1 MKHSRLFFLLLSLLP
16 CFSAYTQISHGGI
29 PYFQQSGLLRTE
41 SEPAFFEMPA
51 FDIDSVLRAAEP
63 AGELRSAF
71 QFAYKFYTDI
81 DLRRDA
87 TISLLP
93 DGTKIRRITIRSKG
107 AYSINL
113 LLRDFE
119 IPEGGK
125 LFVYNTDYSYVIGSF
140 DHRNNSPGKILPLQP
155 VEGEAIIVEYS
166 EPPGLTFEGYFR
178 ITEVNHDYRGFLR
191 SEPKPD
197 SNSEYRCMPDA
208 LCSEVDEEMVR
219 STVLLIINGN
229 TSCTGTLVNNTADDG
244 RPYLLTAVHC
254 LCSPSEFPQEME
266 YYTEKGGTIIA
277 FFNYNRPVCGT
288 KMKGTEEMSMAITR
302 PLVILE
308 KNDVALLEFQEAPP
322 DYYNPYYAGWNRTAT
337 GGEAPYTNLHHP
349 WSAVKKTSLSANNVT
364 LGTIGK
370 PLDSYFIPDAHWS
383 IAWTTG
389 STYAGSS
396 GSPLFDKDHLLIG
409 GLSGGSSVCNKEAP
423 GGGTDYF
430 FALCRAWETDNPVN
444 QLKTYLDPLNK
455 DIQTYPG
462 LNPKLSDPVVR
473 LGNALYNSGDELIT
487 STFDAPNSGFVF
499 GNSNLQTL
507 EFAEEFTVTD
517 AATVYGAYIF
527 LPEMS
532 FSYTNGIEISVYAGN
547 TGPETL
553 LYSTPFVPK
562 YLNYSNALGF
572 HPADKE
578 LYTVPTESFVVFD
591 EPVNVKKKFF
601 ISYKIKFSTTDGFC
615 VYNTKFGSDS
625 RPNTAW
631 LKEEETNN
639 WMPADAY
646 SYKPVKTALAIQALI
661 RNRHSVSTDAIATKK
676 FPFYFDRSTGVL
688 TLWNNENET
697 GWIEIYS
704 IGGTIMEKFHFNSGP
719 ASFAL
724 SKKTGGTVG
733 IVKINGSKSSHAAK
747 IIY

>member
-1 MKHSRLFFLLLSLLP
+1 MRPVRLFFLLLSLLP
-16 CFSAYTQISHGGI
+16 CLSAYTQISHGGI
-29 PYFQQSGLLRTE
+29 PYFQRQGLLKAG
-41 SEPAFFEMPA
+41 SEPFFFEMPA
-51 FDIDSVLRAAEP
+51 FDLDSVLRATEP
-63 AGELRSAF
+63 AGELRSAY

-87 TISLLP
+87 AISLLP
-93 DGTKIRRITIRSKG
+93 DGTKIRRMGIRSQG

-155 VEGEAIIVEYS
+155 VAGEALIVEYS
-166 EPPGLTFEGYFR
+166 EPPGVAFEGHFR
-178 ITEVNHDYRGFLR
+178 ITEVNHDYLGFFR

-208 LCSEVDEEMVR
+208 LCSQVSEEMIR

-229 TSCTGTLVNNTADDG
+229 TSCTGTMVNNTADDG

-254 LCSPSEFPQEME
+254 LCSPTEFPQEMD
-266 YYTEKGGTIIA
+266 YYMEKGGSIIA
-277 FFNYNRPVCGT
+277 FFNYDRPVCGT
-288 KMKGTEEMSMAITR
+288 KMKGTEEMSMAIAR
-302 PLVILE
+302 PVVILE
-308 KNDVALLEFQEAPP
+308 KNDVALLEFQETPP
-322 DYYNPYYAGWNRTAT
+322 DYYQPYYAGWNRTAT

-349 WSAVKKTSLSANNVT
+349 WSAVKKTSLSVNNVA

-370 PLDSYFIPDAHWS
+370 PLDSYFHPDAHWN

-396 GSPLFDKDHLLIG
+396 GSPLFDKERLLIG

-423 GGGTDYF
+423 GGGIDYF
-430 FALCRAWETDNPVN
+430 FALFKAWETDNPAN

-455 DIQTYPG
+455 DVQTYPG
-462 LNPKLSDPVVR
+462 LDPKLSDPIIR

-487 STFDAPNSGFVF
+487 STLDAPNSGFVF
-499 GNSNLQTL
+499 GNSNLKTL

-517 AATVYGAYIF
+517 AAAIYGAYLF
-527 LPEMS
+527 LPEMP
-532 FSYTNGIEISVYAGN
+532 FADTNGIEISVYAGN

-553 LYSTPFVPK
+553 LYSTPFIPK
-562 YLNYSNALGF
+562 YLNYSTSSGF
-572 HPADKE
+572 HTGDKD
-578 LYTVPTESFVVFD
+578 LNTVPTESFVVFN

-601 ISYKIKFSTTDGFC
+601 ISYTIKSSTTAEFC
-615 VYNTKFGSDS
+615 VYNTKFENNN

-631 LKEEETNN
+631 LKEDTKN
-639 WMPADAY
+639 WIPADAY
-646 SYKPVKTALAIQALI
+646 SYKPMKTALSIQTLI
-661 RNRHSVSTDAIATKK
+661 RNMSSDSIIDTSTKK
-676 FPFYFDRSTGVL
+676 YPFYFDRSTGVL

-704 IGGTIMEKFHFNSGP
+704 ISGQIMEKFHFSTGP
-719 ASFAL
+719 SSFTLA
-724 SKKTGGTVG
+724 KRTKGTVE
-733 IVKINGSKSSHAAK
+733 IVKINSAKSSHAAK